1 MKKNTNPVCH
11 TQILFSQH
19 TTDSTCHTEP
29 LGEVSNSTCHTERR
43 EVSHNTESKRDFS
56 PTAQNDK
63 IVTCHTERSEVSTT
77 TYKPSGIE
85 WLGEIPQGWEIK
97 KLKYIGEIFGGVT
110 GKTIKD
116 FSKEYKLNFKPYI
129 TFTNV
134 CNNAVINPD
143 LMEYVF
149 IDSKEK
155 QNKVLKNDI
164 LFLQSSETF
173 EDVGKSAIYLN
184 DDEVYLNTFCKGFR
198 IEREAYPMYLNYL
211 LSSLSYKRYF
221 MSVCSGF
228 TRINLRQEHFL
239 DIPLILPPLQEQKEI
254 AEFLDKKCE
263 KIQNYIN
270 KKQKLITLLQEKKQA
285 LINEAVCGRVACS
298 RDFSPTAQN
307 DKIVTCH
314 TEPLGEVSTTAYK
327 PSGIEW
333 LGEIPQGW
341 EIKKA
346 KGIFKEVKRS
356 VEDND
361 EIITCFRDG
370 VVTLRKN
377 RRTEGFTNS
386 LKEIGYQGIRVNDLV
401 IHSMDAFAGA
411 IGVSDSNGKATP
423 VYVVCVPRYDDL
435 ADNKYYAYLLRNMA
449 NSGFILSLA
458 KGIRER
464 STEFKYNDFADLK
477 IPLPPLHKQKEIAA
491 FLDSKVAQ
499 INSVIEKTKRQI
511 ELVKEYKNT
520 LINEAVCGRINFLE
534 GILNE

>member
-1 MKKNTNPVCH
+1 MKKH
-11 TQILFSQH
+11 TQSPYE
-19 TTDSTCHTEP
+19 SSK
-29 LGEVSNSTCHTERR
+29 VS
-43 EVSHNTESKRDFS
+43 
-56 PTAQNDK
+56 
-63 IVTCHTERSEVSTT
+63 
-77 TYKPSGIE
+77 YKPSGIK

-285 LINEAVCGRVACS
+285 LINEAVCGRVAC
-298 RDFSPTAQN
+298 
-307 DKIVTCH
+307 H
-314 TEPLGEVSTTAYK
+314 TERSEVSTTAYK
-327 PSGIEW
+327 PSGIEY
-333 LGEIPQGW
+333 LGLIPHHW
-341 EIKKA
+341 
-346 KGIFKEVKRS
+346 EVKKLKHICKINPQANETLPNNFVYIDLES
-356 VEDND
+356 V
-361 EIITCFRDG
+361 IKG
-370 VVTLRKN
+370 QL
-377 RRTEGFTNS
+377 
-386 LKEIGYQGIRVNDLV
+386 LKEQVINKEQAPSRAQRILQKQDILFQLVRPYQRNNYIFNKNGDYVASTGYAQIRTKECVNFV
-401 IHSMDAFAGA
+401 
-411 IGVSDSNGKATP
+411 
-423 VYVVCVPRYDDL
+423 
-435 ADNKYYAYLLRNMA
+435 YYALLE
-449 NSGFILSLA
+449 NSFVERVIL
-458 KGIRER
+458 K
-464 STEFKYNDFADLK
+464 STGSNYPAITSNDFADLK
-477 IPLPPLHKQKEIAA
+477 IPLPPLQEQKQIAN
-491 FLDSKVAQ
+491 FLDEKCEK
-499 INSVIEKTKRQI
+499 INSVIEKTKKQI

-520 LINEAVCGRINFLE
+520 LINEAVCGRINLE
-534 GILNE
+534 RK

>member
-1 MKKNTNPVCH
+1 MRV
-11 TQILFSQH
+11 
-19 TTDSTCHTEP
+19 
-29 LGEVSNSTCHTERR
+29 
-43 EVSHNTESKRDFS
+43 
-56 PTAQNDK
+56 
-63 IVTCHTERSEVSTT
+63 
-77 TYKPSGIE
+77 YKPSGIK
-85 WLGEIPQGWEIK
+85 WLGEIPQSWEIK

-254 AEFLDKKCE
+254 AEFLDSKCE
-263 KIQNYIN
+263 KIQNYID

-285 LINEAVCGRVACS
+285 LINEAVCGRVAC
-298 RDFSPTAQN
+298 
-307 DKIVTCH
+307 H
-314 TEPLGEVSTTAYK
+314 TERSEVSTTAYK
-327 PSGIEW
+327 PSGIEY
-333 LGEIPQGW
+333 LGLIPHHW
-341 EIKKA
+341 E
-346 KGIFKEVKRS
+346 V
-356 VEDND
+356 
-361 EIITCFRDG
+361 
-370 VVTLRKN
+370 
-377 RRTEGFTNS
+377 RRMKFMAS
-386 LKEIGYQGIRVNDLV
+386 
-401 IHSMDAFAGA
+401 IH
-411 IGVSDSNGKATP
+411 NG
-423 VYVVCVPRYDDL
+423 
-435 ADNKYYAYLLRNMA
+435 
-449 NSGFILSLA
+449 
-458 KGIRER
+458 REQ
-464 STEFKYNDFADLK
+464 T
-477 IPLPPLHKQKEIAA
+477 EIA
-491 FLDSKVAQ
+491 DENGIYPIYGS
-499 INSVIEKTKRQI
+499 
-511 ELVKEYKNT
+511 
-520 LINEAVCGRINFLE
+520 G
-534 GILNE
+534 GILGKSMYFI